1 MQNNFRIYDILL
13 LKLNVPEYI
22 QKKNLDFIIIQD
34 RVYTTSKAKNSIS
47 KTLSFKESNKSPIKT
62 VSCES
67 VPLINWVG
75 NKSLYPWAFFNK
87 FEPVKSEIIAD
98 TERPVVWES
107 RICEKIIYVK
117 PRTKEAGRQG
127 LVQHVEYG
135 LGMFK
140 AEQSR
145 SEVNAKEKI
154 KQTREFTF
162 TLLVRVRSCIYAVL
176 RKQMHSYFSRHGVPV
191 VSDNTDYRDHRVSE
205 RIQLFSR
212 TRNLP
217 RFRVKQTHKNKKVQ
231 NNQKPVKRNR

>member
-1 MQNNFRIYDILL
+1 MAELIRIYFRVLL
-13 LKLNVPEYI
+13 
-22 QKKNLDFIIIQD
+22 FIQD
-34 RVYTTSKAKNSIS
+34 SSEAKNSIS
-47 KTLSFKESNKSPIKT
+47 KTLSFKESNKSPLKT

-98 TERPVVWES
+98 TERPVVWEC

-127 LVQHVEYG
+127 LVQHVEYNHG

-162 TLLVRVRSCIYAVL
+162 TLLESGLAYTQFLENKYRL
-176 RKQMHSYFSRHGVPV
+176 HSYLSRHGV
-191 VSDNTDYRDHRVSE
+191 
-205 RIQLFSR
+205 L
-212 TRNLP
+212 LP
-217 RFRVKQTHKNKKVQ
+217 CE
-231 NNQKPVKRNR
+231 